1 MAFGFGIC
9 LDQLDQLGQLEIFV
23 KDFAILEKKLDTVF
37 KDRNL
42 LTQAFI
48 HRSYLNEHPDFHL
61 GHNER
66 LEFLG
71 DAVIEFVV
79 TEYLY
84 EHYPSSPEGE
94 LTNWRASLVNAII
107 LSEIAR
113 GLNFEEYLYL
123 SRGEAEDRGKA
134 RQYILANVIEAF
146 IGALYLDRG
155 IETVRVFVGTYIL
168 TRLPEILEK
177 KLWMDP
183 KSRFQEEAQ
192 ERNGVTPSY
201 KVLGEEGPD
210 HAKNFTVGIYLHD
223 ELVAKGSG
231 LSKQEAQV
239 DAAKKALEVKKW

>member
-1 MAFGFGIC
+1 M
-9 LDQLDQLGQLEIFV
+9 
-23 KDFAILEKKLDTVF
+23 KDFAILEKKLGTPF
-37 KDRNL
+37 QDRNL

-71 DAVIEFVV
+71 DAVLEFIV

-84 EHYPSSPEGE
+84 EQHPSSPEGE

-107 LSEIAR
+107 LSDIAR
-113 GLNFEEYLYL
+113 TLDFEEYLYL

-134 RQYILANVIEAF
+134 RQYILANAIEAF

-155 IETVRVFVGTYIL
+155 IDVARTFVVEHVL

-192 ERNGVTPSY
+192 ERIGVTPSY

-210 HAKNFTVGIYLHD
+210 HAKQFTVGIYLD
-223 ELVAKGSG
+223 DALVAKGEG